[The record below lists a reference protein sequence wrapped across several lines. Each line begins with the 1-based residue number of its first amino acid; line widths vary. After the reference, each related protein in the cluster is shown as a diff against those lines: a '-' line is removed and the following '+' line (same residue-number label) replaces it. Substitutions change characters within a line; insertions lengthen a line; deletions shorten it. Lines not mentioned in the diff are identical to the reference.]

1 MDPNRRT
8 TSLPKG
14 MNVRILSA
22 VSRGGNIYGIDA
34 EEVSK
39 HTGIPATD
47 HAHISDWASV
57 NDAHFYAEKPTRF
70 SLDQAAQEAAAMGV
84 PRVVL
89 FRIPE
94 KNESTGCNELQSR
107 VRGEA
112 SEKPAKKKTGRKKK
126 EVPAAEPPPPPPD
139 LPKVE
144 IKKSAVPRFRV
155 QKPE

>member
-39 HTGIPATD
+39 HTGIPVTD
-47 HAHISDWASV
+47 HARISDWASV

-89 FRIPE
+89 FRIPDKAADPPPEEPKE
-94 KNESTGCNELQSR
+94 KPTKKR
-107 VRGEA
+107 
-112 SEKPAKKKTGRKKK
+112 KTPAKKKSET
-126 EVPAAEPPPPPPD
+126 VAASPPPPPD

-144 IKKSAVPRFRV
+144 IKKPSLPRFRV
-155 QKPE
+155 QKPD

>member
-126 EVPAAEPPPPPPD
+126 EAPADPPPPPPD

-144 IKKSAVPRFRV
+144 IKKPAVPRFRV

>member
-39 HTGIPATD
+39 HTGIPVTD
-47 HAHISDWASV
+47 HARISDWASV
-57 NDAHFYAEKPTRF
+57 NDAHFYAERGARF
-70 SLDQAAQEAAAMGV
+70 SLDRAAQEAAAMGV

-94 KNESTGCNELQSR
+94 PVSAPP
-107 VRGEA
+107 GEPK
-112 SEKPAKKKTGRKKK
+112 EKPAKKRRAPKQKTAQ
-126 EVPAAEPPPPPPD
+126 PIPPPD

-144 IKKSAVPRFRV
+144 IKKPTPPKFKVH
-155 QKPE
+155 KPA

>member
-39 HTGIPATD
+39 HTGIPVTD
-47 HAHISDWASV
+47 HARISDWASV
-57 NDAHFYAEKPTRF
+57 NDAHFYAEKPLRF
-70 SLDQAAQEAAAMGV
+70 SLDKAAQEAAAMGV

-94 KNESTGCNELQSR
+94 KTQAPTLEDPK
-107 VRGEA
+107 
-112 SEKPAKKKTGRKKK
+112 EKPAKKRRAPTRKSAQP
-126 EVPAAEPPPPPPD
+126 VSPTPPPPD

-144 IKKSAVPRFRV
+144 IKKSPLPKFKV
-155 QKPE
+155 QKPN